1 MAEYTIMKAVE
12 FDKLSAKFRKQYI
25 DEVDLQAAGWWL
37 QRKYDGCFGAV
48 DTTART
54 MSSRTAEPVQS
65 CFHIVADCLH
75 AFGAGYVVLG
85 EVWHPTF
92 KFPTISGHFRRHSPA
107 PDLVFVVNDVL
118 TNAEF
123 EAGYSSRPYSERFE
137 QFEKAVARYCS
148 PQLLT
153 AVTYC
158 SYAEPACSAVIRAA
172 EWQAAGGYDGAI
184 LRDPTSA
191 WTRGTVKNGELV
203 KVKPTLSLDLKVVG
217 FMLKPGAKTGRGV
230 VTLDVD
236 YKGVITTVGSGVP
249 HDLKG
254 ETTVGSIIEVEC
266 LGITEDGKLREPRFK
281 GVRFDKLQPDA

>member
-12 FDKLSAKFRKQYI
+12 FAKLSAKFRKKFI
-25 DEVDLQAAGWWL
+25 DEADLQAAGWWL

-65 CFHIVADCLH
+65 CYHIVADCLH

-107 PDLVFVVNDVL
+107 PDLVFVVNDIL

-123 EAGYSSRPYSERFE
+123 EAGHSSRPYSERFA
-137 QFEKAVARYCS
+137 QFDEAVARYRS
-148 PQLLT
+148 PQLT
-153 AVTYC
+153 AAVTFY
-158 SYAEPACSAVIRAA
+158 SHAYSGQPSTFAA
-172 EWQAAGGYDGAI
+172 AWQAEGGYDGAI
-184 LRDPTSA
+184 LRDPASE

-203 KVKPTLSLDLKVVG
+203 KVKPTLSLDLKVIG
-217 FMLKPGAKTGRGV
+217 YMLKPGAKTGRGV
-230 VTLDVD
+230 VTLDVE
-236 YKGVITTVGSGVP
+236 YQGVITTVGSGVP